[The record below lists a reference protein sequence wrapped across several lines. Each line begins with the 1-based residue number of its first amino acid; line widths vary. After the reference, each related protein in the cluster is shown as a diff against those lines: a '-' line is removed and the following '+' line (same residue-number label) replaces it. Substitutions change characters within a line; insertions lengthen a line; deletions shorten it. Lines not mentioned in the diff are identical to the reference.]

1 MSNKHIREKIEK
13 LKKEKNAVI
22 LAHCYQNL
30 EIDEVADYTG
40 DSLQLS
46 RLAASTD
53 ADIIVFCGVYFMAE
67 TAKILSPNKKVLLPN
82 VKSGCRM
89 ADMID
94 LEQIRKFK
102 QQHPNIPVV
111 CYVNSTAEVKSEA
124 DVCVTSSNALRVVK
138 NLKAKEILFV
148 PDTYLGSW
156 VGGQLPDVNIITY
169 PGYCPTHLN
178 IMAEDIINKKK
189 ENPDAIILAHPEC
202 HKSVVELADFA
213 GSTTQMMDFVFNSN
227 EKEFI
232 IATEKGVVDRLSR
245 DLPDKKFILASNRA
259 VCPNM
264 KRHFLEDVLTCLEEE
279 KYEITV
285 DKEMAKKALK
295 SIEEMF
301 KLCK

>member
-1 MSNKHIREKIEK
+1 MSNKNIRNQIEK

-22 LAHCYQNL
+22 LAHSYQNL

-94 LEQIRKFK
+94 LAQIRKFK
-102 QQHPNIPVV
+102 SEHPDIPVV
-111 CYVNSTAEVKSEA
+111 CYVNSTAEVKSES
-124 DVCVTSSNALRVVK
+124 DICCTSSNALKVVK
-138 NLKAKEILFV
+138 NLGAKEILFV
-148 PDTYLGSW
+148 PDTYLGTW
-156 VGGQLPDVNIITY
+156 VGSQLPEVKIIPY

-178 IMAEDIINKKK
+178 IRAEDVLNKKA
-189 ENPDAIILAHPEC
+189 ENPRAIVLAHPEC
-202 HKSVVELADFA
+202 HKSVVDLADFA
-213 GSTTQMMDFVFNSN
+213 GSTTQMMDFVFKSK

-245 DLPDKKFILASNRA
+245 DLPDKKIIHVSNKA

-264 KRHFLEDVLTCLEEE
+264 KRHYLEDVLTCSQEEQ
-279 KYEITV
+279 YEINV
-285 DKEMAKKALK
+285 DEALAKKALL
-295 SIEEMF
+295 SIERMF
-301 KLCK
+301 ELCK

>member
-22 LAHCYQNL
+22 LAHSYQNL
-30 EIDEVADYTG
+30 EIDEVADFTG

-46 RLAASTD
+46 RLATSND
-53 ADIIVFCGVYFMAE
+53 SDIIVFCGVYFMAE

-111 CYVNSTAEVKSEA
+111 CYVNSTAEVQSEA

>member
-22 LAHCYQNL
+22 LAHSYQNL
-30 EIDEVADYTG
+30 EIDEVADFTG

-53 ADIIVFCGVYFMAE
+53 SDIIVFCGVYFMAE

-124 DVCVTSSNALRVVK
+124 DVCVTSSNALKVVK
-138 NLKAKEILFV
+138 NLNAKEILFV

>member
-22 LAHCYQNL
+22 LAHSYQNL
-30 EIDEVADYTG
+30 EIDEVADFTG

-53 ADIIVFCGVYFMAE
+53 SDIIVFCGVYFMAE
-67 TAKILSPNKKVLLPN
+67 TAKILSPDKKVLLPN

-124 DVCVTSSNALRVVK
+124 DVCVTSSNALKVVK
-138 NLKAKEILFV
+138 NLNVKEILFV

>member
-1 MSNKHIREKIEK
+1 MSNKYIRKQIEN
-13 LKKEKNAVI
+13 LKKEKNAII
-22 LAHCYQNL
+22 LAHSYQNL
-30 EIDEVADYTG
+30 EIDEVADFTG

-67 TAKILSPNKKVLLPN
+67 TAKILSPKKKVLLPN

-94 LEQIRKFK
+94 LNQIKNFK
-102 QQHPNIPVV
+102 KEHPNVPVI

-124 DVCVTSSNALRVVK
+124 DVCVTSSNALKVVK
-138 NLKAKEILFV
+138 NLGAKEILFV

-156 VGGQLPDVNIITY
+156 VSAQLPEINIITY

-178 IMAEDIINKKK
+178 ITAEDIVKKK
-189 ENPDAIILAHPEC
+189 EENPNAIVLAHPEC
-202 HKSVVELADFA
+202 HKSVVNLADFA
-213 GSTTQMMDFVFNSN
+213 GSTTQMMDFVFKSN

-232 IATEKGVVDRLSR
+232 IATEKGVVERLSR
-245 DLPDKKFILASNRA
+245 DLPDKKFIHASNRA

-264 KRHFLEDVLTCLEEE
+264 KRHYLEDVLTCLEEE
-279 KYEITV
+279 KYEIDV
-285 DKEMAKKALK
+285 DEVLAKKALE
-295 SIEEMF
+295 SIERMF
-301 KLCK
+301 ELCK